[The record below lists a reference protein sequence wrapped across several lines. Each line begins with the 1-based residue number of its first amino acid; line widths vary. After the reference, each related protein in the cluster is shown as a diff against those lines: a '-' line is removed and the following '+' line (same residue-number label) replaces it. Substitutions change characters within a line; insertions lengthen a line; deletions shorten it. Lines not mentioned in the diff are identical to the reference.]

1 MDQLIQF
8 ATNPAIIVVI
18 AVWEVLWTLIG
29 LWYSARKDK
38 YWFLAIGLIQLLGV
52 IEIFYLFTRTSFLSD
67 TKAFCHKWCPWYKK

>member
-38 YWFLAIGLIQLLGV
+38 YWFLAIGLFQLLGI
-52 IEIFYLFTRTSFLSD
+52 IEIFYLFTRTSFYSD
-67 TKAFCHKWCPWYKK
+67 SKKFCSKFRK